1 MTCARNPAARARGA
15 IIALLLLLPWALAA
29 AGATPDRHCLWEVRG
44 ARNTVY
50 LLGSVHML
58 NAADGVLPGVMSDAY
73 ARSATL
79 VMELDLNA
87 AGPDSML
94 GSAVEATLLPEGQA
108 LSGVL
113 GPQLYAEFM
122 ARAEPLGL
130 DPALAERL
138 QPWFAAMLL
147 EQLTLAGSGFAAD
160 SGVDMQF
167 AHRAQLD
174 HKPIIALETVAEQLG
189 YFSQLTQPQ
198 QLEFLRTTLHELD
211 NEGAETATVVRAWQQ
226 GDAAELERLMREDA
240 ARSPELYRILTT
252 DRNRKWL
259 PRIKEFLGDGQNYL
273 VVVGALHLVGR
284 DGLVEL
290 LRQQGYAVVQR

>member
-1 MTCARNPAARARGA
+1 MTCVLKPAVRTRGA
-15 IIALLLLLPWALAA
+15 IIALLLLLPWTLALAGVA
-29 AGATPDRHCLWEVRG
+29 PDRHCLWEVRG

-58 NAADGVLPGVMSDAY
+58 SAADGALPGEMNDAY
-73 ARSATL
+73 ARSASL
-79 VMELDLNA
+79 VMELDLNE

-94 GSAVEATLLPEGQA
+94 GSSIEATLLPEDQS
-108 LSGVL
+108 LSAIL
-113 GPQLYAEFM
+113 GPKLYAEFV

-138 QPWFAAMLL
+138 QPWFAALLL
-147 EQLTLAGSGFAAD
+147 EQLTLAGSGFAAEA
-160 SGVDMQF
+160 GVDMQF

-189 YFSQLTQPQ
+189 YFSQLTPSQ
-198 QLEFLRTTLHELD
+198 QLDFLRTTLHELD
-211 NEGAETATVVRAWQQ
+211 NEGSETATVVRAWQH
-226 GDAAELERLMREDA
+226 GDVAELERLMHEDA

-259 PRIKEFLGDGQNYL
+259 PRIRELLDDSQNYL

-290 LRQQGYAVVQR
+290 LRQQGYTVVQR